1 MAIDTGLGST
11 IVDMLSVTTDDGY
24 LQMVDVRN
32 ARVTGWL
39 ILEPLLF
46 THEWWGGP
54 GSRVALVGYGDG
66 YLQLADLRR
75 PAQLYVSVA
84 RGPPPW

>member
-1 MAIDTGLGST
+1 
-11 IVDMLSVTTDDGY
+11 MLSATTDDGY
-24 LQMVDVRN
+24 LHMVDARN
-32 ARVTGWL
+32 SRVTGGL

-75 PAQLYVSVA
+75 PAQLYVNVA
-84 RGPPPW
+84 RAPWPQWHYRCS